1 MFADV
6 EAVIFD
12 FDYTLAD
19 SSPGV
24 IECVNFAFGRLG
36 LRPASPESIR
46 KTIGTSLSKTLE
58 SLAGPEHAA
67 LSDEFFRLFVQRADE
82 VMVESTTLFDR
93 VPDAVRELKSLGLS
107 LGIVSSKYRRR
118 IEVTLGAA
126 DLLEC
131 FDVIVGGEDVQE
143 IKPSPVGLRRAIE
156 RLGRSVDAALYVG
169 DSTTDAETAMRARVR
184 FVAVLSGVTPKE
196 EFVPFPVEAVLADV
210 SELPQCLAR

>member
-24 IECVNFAFGRLG
+24 IECVNFAFGKLG

-46 KTIGTSLSKTLE
+46 KTIGMSLSKTLE
-58 SLAGPEHAA
+58 ALAGPEHAA
-67 LSDEFFRLFVQRADE
+67 LSDEFYRLFVQRADE
-82 VMVESTTLFDR
+82 VMVESTRLYEH
-93 VPDAVRELKSLGLS
+93 VPAAVRELKSVGRS

-118 IEVTLGAA
+118 IEATLGAA
-126 DLLEC
+126 DLLES

-143 IKPSPVGLRRAIE
+143 IKPSPVGLRRAVE
-156 RLGRSVDAALYVG
+156 RLTGSVDAALYVG
-169 DSTTDAETAMRARVR
+169 DSTTDAETARRARVR
-184 FVAVLSGVTPKE
+184 FVAVLSGVTPRE
-196 EFVPFPVEAVLADV
+196 EFAPFPVAAVLADV
-210 SELPQCLAR
+210 SELPQCLGR